1 MRIGRSRWLDDAL
14 RAQERGADGGN
25 YCTRADSD
33 PASVATAFCRQG
45 KMVLAKVRELVRPEM
60 ERLEMPVHA
69 PVVAESGLADV
80 AGNASFASSIKK
92 HT

>member
-1 MRIGRSRWLDDAL
+1 
-14 RAQERGADGGN
+14 
-25 YCTRADSD
+25 
-33 PASVATAFCRQG
+33 
-45 KMVLAKVRELVRPEM
+45 MVLAKVRELVRPEM

-69 PVVAESGLADV
+69 PVVAESGVADV

>member
-1 MRIGRSRWLDDAL
+1 
-14 RAQERGADGGN
+14 
-25 YCTRADSD
+25 
-33 PASVATAFCRQG
+33 
-45 KMVLAKVRELVRPEM
+45 MVLAKVRELVRPEM

-80 AGNASFASSIKK
+80 ASNASFASSTKK